1 MFPRRGVCSET
12 GPGPQCMSV
21 RRHARVHLCVYWR
34 GGCRRSF
41 FKKSFLS
48 SWFSFS
54 RLFYNTPQGPP
65 LCPPPARNTIVK
77 ESLDHVTMQGHDY
90 VSSCVG
96 ASSCCPHV
104 QGALE
109 GRAPHSPGLCDHSLL
124 DPDWPF
130 LGLRVPLL
138 LSLEISRGFLTTE
151 APRRLSLPSLLKTES
166 RLPTTCHVP
175 TWASW
180 NMVNGIWPLG
190 GSPALSL
197 LFPKAWASE
206 ALPTPPFSA

>member
-1 MFPRRGVCSET
+1 MCIGGGGVAGHFLRSLFCLPGSVFPGYFT
-12 GPGPQCMSV
+12 
-21 RRHARVHLCVYWR
+21 
-34 GGCRRSF
+34 
-41 FKKSFLS
+41 
-48 SWFSFS
+48 
-54 RLFYNTPQGPP
+54 TPHRALPSA
-65 LCPPPARNTIVK
+65 PPPARNTIVK

-151 APRRLSLPSLLKTES
+151 APHRLSLPSLLKTES